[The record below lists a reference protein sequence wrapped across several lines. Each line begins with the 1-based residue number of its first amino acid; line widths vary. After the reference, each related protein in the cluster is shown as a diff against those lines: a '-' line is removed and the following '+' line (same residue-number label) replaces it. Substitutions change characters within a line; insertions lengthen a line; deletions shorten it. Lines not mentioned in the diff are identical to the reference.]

1 MGMSPVAMTPPPA
14 AQADPN
20 APPPPAQD
28 APTAPDQASPAPGN
42 PAPQMNQDSRALIKM
57 VHALMLLGKNRP
69 AAMPGIQQAIE
80 GLKKAMVGLMKES
93 QPPEPVA
100 PPNG

>member
-1 MGMSPVAMTPPPA
+1 
-14 AQADPN
+14 
-20 APPPPAQD
+20 
-28 APTAPDQASPAPGN
+28 
-42 PAPQMNQDSRALIKM
+42 
-57 VHALMLLGKNRP
+57 
-69 AAMPGIQQAIE
+69 MPGIQQAIE

>member
-1 MGMSPVAMTPPPA
+1 
-14 AQADPN
+14 
-20 APPPPAQD
+20 
-28 APTAPDQASPAPGN
+28 
-42 PAPQMNQDSRALIKM
+42 M